1 MTLGQHLFLR
11 PGCRQPH
18 DGCAAGEMR
27 TEHLHRATV
36 EFGERLA
43 FKGAG
48 TFKRT
53 MRGAIPGLAW
63 GSGGTAGLTGL
74 GRNGHG
80 SLERARVAATRGAP
94 PAERWPLQEDNHPA
108 LYVYIYICQ
117 PQTIK
122 ASNKNPPSL
131 TKGSG
136 EGHPNKT
143 TTFRQEPGQPNKR
156 PYPSR
161 ASEGRMSS
169 LGGPSQKSRT
179 RCSNHHS
186 FQPGWWEK
194 KKMYGT
200 QSVAEST
207 VLSEPTNKSRK
218 CLHHFGVTGLK

>member
-1 MTLGQHLFLR
+1 MVTGAWRELELQPQEGLPR
-11 PGCRQPH
+11 PSGGLC
-18 DGCAAGEMR
+18 
-27 TEHLHRATV
+27 
-36 EFGERLA
+36 
-43 FKGAG
+43 
-48 TFKRT
+48 KRT
-53 MRGAIPGLAW
+53 TILPCMYI
-63 GSGGTAGLTGL
+63 
-74 GRNGHG
+74 
-80 SLERARVAATRGAP
+80 
-94 PAERWPLQEDNHPA
+94 
-108 LYVYIYICQ
+108 YIYICQ

>member
-1 MTLGQHLFLR
+1 MGVWWDSRPNEARQEWSREPGESSSCSHKRGSPGRAVAFARGQ
-11 PGCRQPH
+11 PSCPV
-18 DGCAAGEMR
+18 C
-27 TEHLHRATV
+27 
-36 EFGERLA
+36 
-43 FKGAG
+43 
-48 TFKRT
+48 
-53 MRGAIPGLAW
+53 I
-63 GSGGTAGLTGL
+63 
-74 GRNGHG
+74 
-80 SLERARVAATRGAP
+80 
-94 PAERWPLQEDNHPA
+94 
-108 LYVYIYICQ
+108 YIYTCQ

-161 ASEGRMSS
+161 ASEGRTSS